1 MNRTPTAEP
10 ARANVDRGRS
20 GRKAPASDPPAAPF
34 RLDDGAGAGPSSP
47 GSTAHAGRV
56 GMSGRRNPSRL
67 GSVDAGI
74 VLAFTASVAAG
85 IVIWALALGY
95 FRY

>member
-1 MNRTPTAEP
+1 
-10 ARANVDRGRS
+10 
-20 GRKAPASDPPAAPF
+20 
-34 RLDDGAGAGPSSP
+34 
-47 GSTAHAGRV
+47 
-56 GMSGRRNPSRL
+56 MSGRRNPSRL

>member
-1 MNRTPTAEP
+1 MNRTPTVEP
-10 ARANVDRGRS
+10 SIGNADRGRS
-20 GRKAPASDPPAAPF
+20 GHKAPAPDPAATPL
-34 RLDDGAGAGPSSP
+34 RMDDEAVAGPSSP
-47 GSTAHAGRV
+47 ESTARAGDIAT
-56 GMSGRRNPSRL
+56 SGPRIAPRL